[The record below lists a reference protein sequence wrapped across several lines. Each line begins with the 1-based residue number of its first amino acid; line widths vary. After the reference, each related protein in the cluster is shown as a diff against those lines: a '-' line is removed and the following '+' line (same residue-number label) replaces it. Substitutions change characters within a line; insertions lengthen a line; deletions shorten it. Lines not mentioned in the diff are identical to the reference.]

1 MTIRK
6 KLLILLLSIS
16 LVPLVSYFVF
26 NISFSTIARNRVQR
40 TLRSTVEN
48 RAVDSLVQT
57 VKNYEDMLRLSR
69 QAERFGVRHYAD
81 QVQQSLWSI
90 DVGRQRPGPGRIRL
104 RQPSDEIS
112 SEDEKKYESVNL
124 PDNQEP
130 RVDFDSQYI
139 RSAQGESENP
149 LQSKSAQLGRICRD
163 IYTMNP
169 ESTLWIYTVLADGPV
184 ALYPSLGS
192 WPYQQEYDLRQE
204 SWYVNATSRI
214 QPVPTPRIEP
224 LTGKTVMT
232 IAIPLFAQDN
242 SFAGVVAI
250 DIDLSGMLD
259 RMEIPEQWQEGAW
272 KLLIRL
278 PRRQELGAGGAE
290 VVCCGTFLDSQEGRT
305 GPSRLLDVCSP
316 ENGAKM
322 IADSRRGN
330 VGFIRQPYD
339 GVDSV
344 WVYGSSERGGAFPI
358 LVVPYERITEQAQ
371 NAQQILFRD
380 NIRAMQAATILIFVV
395 IVVAVVLAV
404 MRARNVTV
412 PITHLA
418 DAAGRL
424 AQGDFE
430 VKVDIATKDE
440 LQWLGDVFNQV
451 GPRLRERQKIK
462 QSLELARQI
471 QQHFLPRRNPEL
483 DNFELAAICR
493 YCDETGGDY
502 YDLFDL
508 RSTAPGRI
516 GLVLGDVSGHGIPAA
531 MLMISAGSILRNNAP
546 LHGDDLSAAV
556 SELNTHLV
564 KNSETGKFMTLF
576 YGLLNDGDR
585 TLLWSSAGHDPAIWY
600 HSKSA
605 EFSELQNT
613 GMPLGIMDDAQ
624 FGREGPIA
632 FKAGDIVVVGTD
644 GIWEART
651 VTQKMYGK
659 ERLIDLIRAQKDEP
673 AEKIASAVVQSVL
686 DFCSGAAQADDIT
699 LLVIKCIR

>member
-1 MTIRK
+1 M
-6 KLLILLLSIS
+6 LLGIS
-16 LVPLVSYFVF
+16 LIPLISYFVF
-26 NISFSTIARNRVQR
+26 NISFSSIARNRVQR
-40 TLRSTVEN
+40 TLRSAVED
-48 RAVDSLVQT
+48 RAVDSLIQT
-57 VKNYEDMLRLSR
+57 VKNYEQRLKLSR
-69 QAERFGVRHYAD
+69 QAVRFGVRHYAD

-90 DVGRQRPGPGRIRL
+90 DVGRQRSGPGRAPL
-104 RQPSDEIS
+104 RQLQDEIP
-112 SEDEKKYESVNL
+112 SEAEKKYKSVKIPGVKELEIDFESQFV
-124 PDNQEP
+124 
-130 RVDFDSQYI
+130 
-139 RSAQGESENP
+139 RSGRGESENP
-149 LQSKSAQLGRICRD
+149 LKSKASQLASICRN
-163 IYTMNP
+163 IYSINP
-169 ESTLWIYTVLADGPV
+169 ESTLWIYTILADGSE
-184 ALYPSLGS
+184 ALYPSPGS
-192 WPYQQEYDLRQE
+192 WPYKQEHDLRQE
-204 SWYVNATSRI
+204 SWYVNAESRN
-214 QPVPTPRIEP
+214 QPIPTPRIEP
-224 LTGKTVMT
+224 LTGRTVMT
-232 IAIPLFAQDN
+232 IAITLFGQDN
-242 SFAGVVAI
+242 SFAGVVAM

-259 RMEIPEQWQEGAW
+259 RMEIPEQWQKGAW

-278 PRRQELGAGGAE
+278 PRRQGSEADAAE
-290 VVCCGTFLDSQEGRT
+290 VVCCSTFLQSKEEPG
-305 GPSRLLDVCSP
+305 GSSRLLDICSP

-322 IADSRRGN
+322 IADSHRGN
-330 VGFIRQPYD
+330 VGFIRQSYK

-371 NAQQILFRD
+371 NAQQMLLQD

-395 IVVAVVLAV
+395 IVAAVVLAV

-430 VKVDIATKDE
+430 VKVDITTKDE
-440 LQWLGDVFNQV
+440 LQWLGDIFNQV
-451 GPRLRERQKIK
+451 GPRLKERQKIK

-471 QQHFLPRRNPEL
+471 QQHFLPANKPQL

-546 LHGDDLSAAV
+546 LHGGDLSAAV

-576 YGLLNDGDR
+576 YGLLNDGER

-600 HSKSA
+600 HAESA
-605 EFSELQNT
+605 EFTELQNT
-613 GMPLGIMDDAQ
+613 GMPLGIMEDAQ
-624 FGREGPIA
+624 FGREGPVTMR
-632 FKAGDIVVVGTD
+632 AGDIILIGTD
-644 GIWEART
+644 GIWESRN
-651 VTQKMYGK
+651 VTDKLYGK
-659 ERLIDLIRAQKDEP
+659 KRLLDLMSEDKNDS
-673 AEKIASAVVQSVL
+673 AEKIASTVVQSVL
-686 DFCSGAAQADDIT
+686 DFCADAPQADDIT